1 MLTTHT
7 KHTHKMSHPHTPMS
21 SSDHQ
26 KIHPVDVEAAPP
38 PSAPLV
44 PRDMSRSDK
53 GDPSSA
59 PLRRTIPVTYAPPP
73 KRKRGCCCRC
83 VCWTL
88 LTVIL
93 LIVIIAATIGI
104 LYLVLD
110 PKLPKYSVDR
120 LRITDFSV
128 DTGLNARA
136 SFDVTVTAKNPNKHI
151 GIYYEDNSH
160 LSVWYSDISL
170 CEGSFP
176 VFYQGHRN
184 TTVMTVT
191 LSGQTK
197 LGSDIVTGLQ
207 AQRQTGKIPL
217 KFRGDVPVKVKL
229 GGLKLWK
236 VTSRVRC
243 DLVVD
248 SLDVNNQIRI
258 KTSDCK
264 FSLKL

>member
-1 MLTTHT
+1 
-7 KHTHKMSHPHTPMS
+7 MS
-21 SSDHQ
+21 SSTAQRPMPPSDHQ
-26 KIHPVDVEAAPP
+26 KIHPVDVEARPHLLRSPRPP
-38 PSAPLV
+38 
-44 PRDMSRSDK
+44 RQCHGRT
-53 GDPSSA
+53 
-59 PLRRTIPVTYAPPP
+59 RRPFIA
-73 KRKRGCCCRC
+73 
-83 VCWTL
+83 L
-88 LTVIL
+88 LTTARSPSLIL
-93 LIVIIAATIGI
+93 LIVIVAATIGI

-128 DTGLNARA
+128 DSGLNARA
-136 SFDVTVTAKNPNKHI
+136 SFNLTVTAKNPNKHI

-197 LGSDIVTGLQ
+197 LGSDVVTALR
-207 AQRQTGKIPL
+207 AQQQTGKIPL

-248 SLDVNNQIRI
+248 SLNANNQISI